1 MNELRYTTTLPDV
14 DGTPNRTQGALL
26 ASVFSPVTLREL
38 SREQFGGH
46 ARRLAILGELVRSR
60 PEATLA
66 EAFDAAR
73 DLLARGYRSE
83 YVFKNDIVSRAVFGR
98 HSPRTASALIE
109 QPMGASIADV
119 VVLNGTTTV
128 YEVKTDLDDFTRLP
142 AQLRDYRSRAEHVY
156 VVTSVGR
163 AAEAA
168 AIAPDD
174 VGVLA
179 LRRRGNLST
188 IRQASSNIGRLVP
201 QHLFELLR
209 TPERQDALRI
219 THGYTPNP
227 HQGHG
232 WDEMQHLFAE
242 LSPQIAH
249 DRALEQ
255 LRKRAKNVEHLVN
268 SPTFPASLRALA
280 YAAPTSAIG
289 ARRIEHRL
297 SQPAATFRLV
307 A

>member
-1 MNELRYTTTLPDV
+1 MNELRYATTLPDV
-14 DGTPNRTQGALL
+14 DGTPNRAQGALL

-38 SREQFGGH
+38 SREQFGPH
-46 ARRLAILGELVRSR
+46 ARRLAILSDLVRMR

-66 EAFDAAR
+66 DAFDAAR
-73 DLLARGYRSE
+73 NILARGYRSE

-109 QPMGASIADV
+109 QAMGASIADV

-142 AQLRDYRSRAEHVY
+142 AQLRDYCSRAEHVH
-156 VVTSVGR
+156 VVTSVAR

-168 AIAPDD
+168 AIAPDH

-179 LRRRGNLST
+179 LQQRGNLSV
-188 IRQASSNIGRLVP
+188 IRHASSNIGRLVP

-209 TPERQDALRI
+209 THERQNALRI

-227 HQGHG
+227 HQGQG
-232 WDEMQHLFAE
+232 WAEMQGLFAE
-242 LSPQIAH
+242 LPPRVAH

-255 LRKRAKNVEHLVN
+255 LRMRAKIVERLVS
-268 SPTFPASLRALA
+268 SPTFPTSLRALA
-280 YAAPTSAIG
+280 YAAPTSTIG
-289 ARRIEHRL
+289 AKRIEHRL
-297 SQPAATFRLV
+297 SQPAAAFRL
-307 A
+307 AA